1 MGHYDSPFSYEELL
15 QAFKEAINCVLSGAV
30 LSPTSALFDVP
41 LTLALLDVA
50 HAVREERPT
59 GPLVTRACAAFAD
72 YAADHEAR
80 QAPQG
85 ARVQRIEAG
94 I

>member
-1 MGHYDSPFSYEELL
+1 MGHYDPPLSYEQLL
-15 QAFKEAINCVLSGAV
+15 HAFKDAIDCVLSGAV
-30 LSPTSALFDVP
+30 LPPIAALFDVP

-80 QAPQG
+80 QAPRG
-85 ARVQRIEAG
+85 ARVQHIKAG

>member
-1 MGHYDSPFSYEELL
+1 MGHYDSPLSYEELL
-15 QAFKEAINCVLSGAV
+15 RAFKEAINSVLAGAV
-30 LSPTSALFDVP
+30 LPPISALFDVP

-59 GPLVTRACAAFAD
+59 EYLVARACAAFAT
-72 YAADHEAR
+72 YAADYEAR
-80 QAPQG
+80 QAPQE
-85 ARVQRIEAG
+85 ARVLRIEAG